1 MKALS
6 VRNPWAWAIL
16 HAGKSIENRVWRTN
30 YRGPL
35 LIHAGQRPDNHVR
48 ALIEAQH
55 GLVIPDDLPTGGIV
69 GMVDLIDCV
78 QEHPSP
84 WAMPGHWHWVLA
96 RPRPL
101 PFRSCKGQLGI
112 FNPPLQEAA
121 R

>member
-6 VRNPWAWAIL
+6 VRNPWGWAIL
-16 HAGKSIENRVWRTN
+16 HAGKSIENRSWPTK

-35 LIHAGQRPDNHVR
+35 LIHAGLRDDVR
-48 ALIEAQH
+48 GWETLDEF
-55 GLVIPDDLPTGGIV
+55 GLTLPVDPPTGGII
-69 GMVDLIDCV
+69 GTVDLIDCV

-101 PFRSCKGQLGI
+101 PFQRCKGQLGI